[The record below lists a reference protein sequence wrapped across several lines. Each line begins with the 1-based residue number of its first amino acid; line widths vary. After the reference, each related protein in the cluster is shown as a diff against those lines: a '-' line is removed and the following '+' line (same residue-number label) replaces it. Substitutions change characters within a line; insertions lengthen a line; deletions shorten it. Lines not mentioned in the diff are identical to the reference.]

1 MNTSALA
8 LVAAV
13 SLGAIVALRTA
24 PSTVPTTGPASGPDE
39 IVKTLDRFHDAAS
52 RADENE
58 YFGLF
63 AADGVFLGTDA
74 SERWSK
80 EQFRAYAKPYFAQ
93 GRGWTYLPR
102 PNGRFVTVSRDG
114 GVAWF
119 DEVLD
124 NAKFGE
130 CRGSGVLVRDDKG
143 WKIAQYNL
151 TVPVPN
157 DLLPKVADM
166 IKAMP
171 KPDAGKGAAPA
182 KK

>member
-1 MNTSALA
+1 MKTSLLALA
-8 LVAAV
+8 AAIG
-13 SLGAIVALRTA
+13 LFGAVALRPGPA
-24 PSTVPTTGPASGPDE
+24 PSGPAD
-39 IVKTLDRFHDAAS
+39 VAKVLDQFHDAAS

-63 AADGVFLGTDA
+63 AEDGVFLGTDA

-102 PNGRFVTVSRDG
+102 PNGRFVTISKDG
-114 GVAWF
+114 TVAWF
-119 DEVLD
+119 DEILD

-130 CRGSGVLVRDDKG
+130 CRGSGVLVLGDKG

-157 DLLPKVADM
+157 DLMPKVAEM
-166 IKAMP
+166 IKATAKARAHA
-171 KPDAGKGAAPA
+171 KPEDAKDA